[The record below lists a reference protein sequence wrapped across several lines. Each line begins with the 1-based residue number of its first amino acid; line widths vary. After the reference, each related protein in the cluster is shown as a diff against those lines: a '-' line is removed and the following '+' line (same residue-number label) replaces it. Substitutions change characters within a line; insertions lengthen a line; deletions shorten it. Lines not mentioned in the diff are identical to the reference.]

1 MNYYEEIKNKL
12 IDDEVYARVK
22 DYSKERHRVITYFE
36 IGRLLAE
43 AGSVYGEDV
52 IGEYSRRLTIEL
64 GKKYT
69 KNTLFRIRKYY
80 KMFSNEK
87 VATLLQLFYTSKTEK
102 NTNADSIGDFSKK
115 VAPVAPQLTWSHI
128 LLLLPIKDINEIL
141 YYIGVCIERHAD
153 VRTLSG
159 YIKSHEYERLP
170 EEAKNKLIANE
181 EPLLT
186 DMIKEPVII
195 NNKYDKEV
203 ITEKALHRLILED
216 DINFCKNLGTGF
228 SMVDHEYK
236 IKIGDYYNYI
246 DFLLY
251 NIKYHCYVVVEIKT
265 TELKKEHI
273 GQIQV
278 YMNYIDKNVRSG
290 LDGITIGIIICKKN
304 NKYIIEYC
312 SNPRIISREYELK

>member
-22 DYSKERHRVITYFE
+22 DYSKERHRVITSFE

-43 AGSVYGEDV
+43 AGSVYGKDV
-52 IGEYSRRLTIEL
+52 IGEYSKKLTIEVGEKYNNRML
-64 GKKYT
+64 YYMKKYY
-69 KNTLFRIRKYY
+69 IV
-80 KMFSNEK
+80 FSNEK
-87 VATLLQLFYTSKTEK
+87 VNALRSK
-102 NTNADSIGDFSKK
+102 
-115 VAPVAPQLTWSHI
+115 LTWTHYKELISLNDMDVIKYYI
-128 LLLLPIKDINEIL
+128 LLSISNN
-141 YYIGVCIERHAD
+141 
-153 VRTLSG
+153 LSSRELHTH
-159 YIKSHEYERLP
+159 IKSHEYERLP

-186 DMIKEPVII
+186 DIIKEPVII

>member
-12 IDDEVYARVK
+12 IDDEIYARVK

-36 IGRLLAE
+36 IGKLLAE
-43 AGSVYGEDV
+43 AGSVYGDKV
-52 IGEYSRRLTIEL
+52 LGEYSQKLILEV
-64 GKKYT
+64 GKKY
-69 KNTLFRIRKYY
+69 NRYTLFRMKQFYN
-80 KMFSNEK
+80 MFSNE
-87 VATLLQLFYTSKTEK
+87 
-102 NTNADSIGDFSKK
+102 K
-115 VAPVAPQLTWSHI
+115 VAPVAPQLDEGQNVATLWQQLTWSHI
-128 LLLLPIKDINEIL
+128 RLLLPIKDFNEIL
-141 YYIGVCIERHAD
+141 YYIRVCIERHAD
-153 VRTLSG
+153 VRTLSS

-186 DMIKEPVII
+186 DIIKEPVII

-216 DINFCKNLGTGF
+216 DINFCKNLGSGF

>member
-1 MNYYEEIKNKL
+1 ME
-12 IDDEVYARVK
+12 
-22 DYSKERHRVITYFE
+22 
-36 IGRLLAE
+36 
-43 AGSVYGEDV
+43 
-52 IGEYSRRLTIEL
+52 
-64 GKKYT
+64 
-69 KNTLFRIRKYY
+69 
-80 KMFSNEK
+80 
-87 VATLLQLFYTSKTEK
+87 
-102 NTNADSIGDFSKK
+102 
-115 VAPVAPQLTWSHI
+115 
-128 LLLLPIKDINEIL
+128 LLPIKDINKL
-141 YYIGVCIERHAD
+141 NYYLNIAIKEL
-153 VRTLSG
+153 LSKNELRLR
-159 YIKSHEYERLP
+159 IKSHEYERLP

-186 DMIKEPVII
+186 DIIKEPVII

-265 TELKKEHI
+265 KELKKEHI